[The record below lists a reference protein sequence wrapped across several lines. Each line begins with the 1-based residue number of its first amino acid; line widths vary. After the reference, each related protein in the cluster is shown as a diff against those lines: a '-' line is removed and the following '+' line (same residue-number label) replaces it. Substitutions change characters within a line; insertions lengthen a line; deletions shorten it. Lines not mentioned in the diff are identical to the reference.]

1 MRRPFMSAIGSSL
14 CSIFMILVEF
24 EANQAHGQSAKVW
37 ILCAPDNVGPVLV
50 LNSRK
55 IEQDEI
61 ELLKY

>member
-1 MRRPFMSAIGSSL
+1 M
-14 CSIFMILVEF
+14 EF
-24 EANQAHGQSAKVW
+24 EANQAHAQSAKIW
-37 ILCAPDNVGPVLV
+37 ILCAPDNVGPLLV